1 MNRDGTDYIAAT
13 LGLHLNPATLN
24 YDEEEVKNE
33 DEDEKEA
40 SMQEDLDWVR
50 SVFSLSQL
58 EVKSAFD

>member
-13 LGLHLNPATLN
+13 LGLHLNPATLD

-40 SMQEDLDWVR
+40 SMQEDLD
-50 SVFSLSQL
+50 
-58 EVKSAFD
+58 